1 MLLQSDT
8 ISIELSLHMQY
19 LPPLIYIKGDN
30 PVMSLV
36 TMVTGST
43 GECEDCDAAL
53 KEIEEVG
60 YPPAL
65 EDGK

>member
-1 MLLQSDT
+1 
-8 ISIELSLHMQY
+8 
-19 LPPLIYIKGDN
+19 
-30 PVMSLV
+30 MSLV